1 MFHHRQVM
9 PHSRRIKKRFFLP
22 LVLFLLS
29 GGVFAAAPPEAQLEV
44 MSLLKFV
51 QESSCDFN
59 RNNTWHDGKDAR
71 AHLEMKY
78 DSLVRSNVIGKAED
92 FIEKAASK
100 SSLSGQDY
108 QIRCPDGK
116 TIPSA
121 QWLSAELR
129 RFRGGSVKK

>member
-1 MFHHRQVM
+1 MLN
-9 PHSRRIKKRFFLP
+9 SCRRKKRFFLP
-22 LVLFLLS
+22 LFLFLLS
-29 GGVFAAAPPEAQLEV
+29 SGVFAAAPPEAQLEV

-51 QESSCDFN
+51 QESNCEFN
-59 RNNTWHDGKDAR
+59 RNNTWHNGKEAR

-78 DSLVRSNVIGKAED
+78 DSLVKRNVVGKAED

-121 QWLSAELR
+121 QWLSEELS
-129 RFRGGSVKK
+129 RFRGGTVKK